1 MSISNRIKSLAE
13 KKCWPGYRRV
23 PGKVSGQPGSC
34 KKIGE
39 DDDELEEGSD
49 KGGLKGWFEGGGW
62 DRYDSKGNKIGKC
75 GERKP
80 GEAKPKCFSKEKA
93 AALGKKGRASAV
105 KKKRRDDPNPE
116 RSGSPI
122 NTPSTKKGLKM
133 KSKLTREQIQEKKD
147 ACYSKVKARYKV
159 WPSAYASGALVK
171 CRKAGAKNWGNK
183 SEEDVDERKGTMP
196 KMKMG
201 VHKSRSGGLTAKGV
215 AAYRRKN
222 PGSKLKTAVTTKPSK
237 LKKGSK
243 AANRRKSFC
252 SRMGGMKK
260 RLTSKKTA
268 NDPNSRINKALRKWN
283 C

>member
-1 MSISNRIKSLAE
+1 
-13 KKCWPGYRRV
+13 
-23 PGKVSGQPGSC
+23 
-34 KKIGE
+34 
-39 DDDELEEGSD
+39 
-49 KGGLKGWFEGGGW
+49 
-62 DRYDSKGNKIGKC
+62 
-75 GERKP
+75 
-80 GEAKPKCFSKEKA
+80 
-93 AALGKKGRASAV
+93 
-105 KKKRRDDPNPE
+105 
-116 RSGSPI
+116 
-122 NTPSTKKGLKM
+122 
-133 KSKLTREQIQEKKD
+133 
-147 ACYSKVKARYKV
+147 
-159 WPSAYASGALVK
+159 
-171 CRKAGAKNWGNK
+171 
-183 SEEDVDERKGTMP
+183 MP

-243 AANRRKSFC
+243 AASRRKSFC